1 MKAMAVFAKEKAVR
15 LVDHPEPKITR
26 PTEVKLR
33 ILEVGI
39 CGTDREI
46 CSFQYGS
53 PPAGSDYL
61 VLGHESLGE
70 VLEVGPGV
78 TRFRPGDL
86 VVTMVR
92 RPCPHAHCRAC
103 RADRQDFCL
112 TGDYQER
119 GIKESHG
126 FLAELVV
133 EDERYMIAVPRE
145 LREVG
150 VLVEP
155 ITVVAKALTEAWKIQ
170 QRLPWIAT
178 AVPGPGVARG
188 QKAVV
193 LGAGPVGLL
202 GAMGLRNLG
211 FETFVYSRSPAPNPK
226 ASLAEALGARYIS
239 SATTTVDQLVEIV
252 GEVGV
257 VFEAV
262 GASKI
267 AFDVMRVLRGNG
279 VFVFT
284 GVPGQRGA
292 VEVDA
297 DLIMRNLVLKNNVV
311 FGSVNASRENFEAA
325 VRALGDFVRLWPEA
339 VRNLLTG
346 RYPIEEAP
354 GLLTGRASGI
364 KEVVVVGGAAAGT
377 HAAQTARI

>member
-1 MKAMAVFAKEKAVR
+1 
-15 LVDHPEPKITR
+15 LVDHPEPKIAR

-33 ILEVGI
+33 MLEVGV

-46 CSFQYGS
+46 CSFQYGT

-70 VLEVGPGV
+70 VVEVGSGV
-78 TRFRPGDL
+78 TRVRPGDL

-92 RPCPHAHCRAC
+92 RPCPHAHCPAC
-103 RADRQDFCL
+103 QADRQDFCL

-126 FLAELVV
+126 FLTELVV
-133 EDERYMIAVPRE
+133 DDERYMIAVPAE
-145 LREVG
+145 LRDVG

-170 QRLPWIAT
+170 QRLPWVPTSI
-178 AVPGPGVARG
+178 PGPGVAQG

-211 FETFVYSRSPAPNPK
+211 FETFVSSHSPAPNPK
-226 ASLAEALGARYIS
+226 AALAEALGARYIS
-239 SATTTVDQLVEIV
+239 SETATVDELVEIT

-284 GVPGQRGA
+284 GVPGRKGA

-325 VRALGDFVRLWPEA
+325 VRALGDFVHLWPDE
-339 VRNLLTG
+339 VRGLLTG
-346 RYPIEEAP
+346 RFPIEEAP
-354 GLLTGRASGI
+354 RLLTGRASGI
-364 KEVVVVGGAAAGT
+364 KEVVAVGGRT
-377 HAAQTARI
+377 